1 MTYCILVIKM
11 VVEKRLDFQ
20 YSRLV
25 SEMETKRT
33 VVLKHLSS
41 TRNEEISF
49 GRFLRNPRV
58 SMHTILSEITSK
70 TSQLVKAKSLLL
82 IEDST
87 ELSFGLDSQIKNIG
101 KVGTGKEDGF
111 YSHPVVVLDTQEQ
124 HCYGLAHCHIYN
136 QNHKNKDAG
145 YSLKER
151 IRLNN
156 HTRFDQKDSYRWL
169 SSIIEAKKV
178 CQSSASM
185 TVVADREADIYE
197 ALEYF
202 IEKLSIDFLIR
213 MRVDRPVVGEGENQ
227 KIVDTLAKVAY
238 QKSYKIML
246 PATDKRSKDE
256 AQLMVKWKELS
267 IKKPKNN
274 NDKTIA
280 SSIKI
285 NVIQV
290 SENPDTVVN
299 NEEPIHWILLTS
311 HPVES
316 FEDAYQ
322 IIQWYTWRWFIEQ
335 LFRLLKSQG
344 LNMEHSTLTTYE
356 SLSKLSLLALDVAIK
371 ILQLVMAKD
380 VANPTDITNVFS
392 EDEVEFIKI
401 LAPTLEGK
409 TDKLKN
415 PYKNDDLRFAIWV
428 IARLAGW
435 SGYQKQS
442 PPGPITLHRGMVIF
456 KQLFRGFIITKSICQ
471 RTSS

>member
-1 MTYCILVIKM
+1 MI
-11 VVEKRLDFQ
+11 VEKRLNFQ
-20 YSRLV
+20 YSRLI
-25 SEMETKRT
+25 SGLETKRT
-33 VVLKHLSS
+33 IVLKHLSS
-41 TRNEEISF
+41 NRNEEISF

-58 SMHTILSEITSK
+58 SMQTILSEITSK
-70 TSQLVKAKSLLL
+70 TSQLVKDKSLLL

-87 ELSFGLDSQIKNIG
+87 ELSFGLNSEIKNIG

-111 YSHPVVVLDTQEQ
+111 YSHPVVVLDAQEK

-151 IRLNN
+151 KRLYN
-156 HTRFDQKDSYRWL
+156 HTPIEQKDSYRWL
-169 SSIIEAKKV
+169 SSIIEAKRV
-178 CQSSASM
+178 CQSSSSM

-202 IEKLSIDFLIR
+202 TNKLSIDFLIR
-213 MRVDRPVVGEGENQ
+213 MRVNRPVIGEGENQ
-227 KIVDTLAKVAY
+227 KIMDALAKVAFK
-238 QKSYKIML
+238 QSYKIVL
-246 PATDKRSKDE
+246 PAIDKRSKHE
-256 AQLMVKWKELS
+256 AELMVKWKEIT

-274 NDKTIA
+274 YDKSIS

-285 NVIQV
+285 NVIEV
-290 SENPDTVVN
+290 KENLDTVVN
-299 NEEPIHWILLTS
+299 NEEPIHWFLLTS

-316 FEDAYQ
+316 FENAYQ

-344 LNMEHSTLTTYE
+344 LDMEQSTLSTYE
-356 SLSKLSLLALDVAIK
+356 SLSKLSLMALNAAIK
-371 ILQLVMAKD
+371 ILQLLIARD
-380 VANPTDITNVFS
+380 AQAPSDIDNVFS
-392 EDEVEFIKI
+392 SQEVEFIKI
-401 LAPTLEGK
+401 LAPTLEGN
-409 TDKLKN
+409 TEKLKN
-415 PYKNDDLRFAIWV
+415 PHKNNDLRFAVWV

-456 KQLFRGFIITKSICQ
+456 KQLFQGFIITKSIYQ
-471 RTSS
+471 RTST